1 MHKDIVLCKRT
12 IVDEDNQICTTL
24 QAVQDEIVN
33 IHNMFRR
40 QVDPPAS
47 NMLMMSWSSEVAA
60 IAQKWADTCSME
72 HGPPSSRMLGSYEMG
87 ENLLEGSPVI
97 SWTDV
102 ITEWHSE
109 VANYNYSSGSGN
121 GKPIGHYTQVVWFGS
136 YQVGCGVAKCGGA
149 YFYDCQYYRA
159 GNYRS
164 VAPYTMGEPCSACPQ
179 ACDNKLCTNPCTYVN
194 TYSNCKELKENA
206 PCYPDLK
213 LYCEAECFCTTEI
226 VPTN

>member
-1 MHKDIVLCKRT
+1 MAKRYAAPEALDF
-12 IVDEDNQICTTL
+12 IFNHESDQEARSQIDNQICTTL

-149 YFYDCQYYRA
+149 YFYDCHQ
-159 GNYRS
+159 S
-164 VAPYTMGEPCSACPQ
+164 MH
-179 ACDNKLCTNPCTYVN
+179 LCQH
-194 TYSNCKELKENA
+194 YSNCKELKENA

>member
-1 MHKDIVLCKRT
+1 MFLRSLCALALLQMSLT
-12 IVDEDNQICTTL
+12 CSVPDQICTTL

-149 YFYDCQYYRA
+149 YFYDCQYYRQ
-159 GNYRS
+159 GITEVWHHTLWENPVRPVHKHVTTNYVPIHALMSTLQQLQR
-164 VAPYTMGEPCSACPQ
+164 VERKCPV
-179 ACDNKLCTNPCTYVN
+179 LPGPETV
-194 TYSNCKELKENA
+194 LRG
-206 PCYPDLK
+206 
-213 LYCEAECFCTTEI
+213 
-226 VPTN
+226 